1 MGEFYLAH
9 AGRSKRDGAKIGS
22 GRYPLGSGDRPYQ
35 GDPAKAA
42 RVKRERKGLFGRKK
56 KNKAVEETE
65 LTAEKKQRII
75 DTGDIK
81 SAYAYRRYL
90 TNSDID
96 AVVLRYQKEKS
107 LADLLP
113 KKKKG
118 KDYVNNAADA
128 LNLTFKL
135 INAGTNVWN
144 TAARIS
150 AVKNPDNHLPLVP
163 SLDDL
168 KKKAAGK

>member
-1 MGEFYLAH
+1 MGENYLAH
-9 AGRSKRDGAKIGS
+9 IGVGKLNGAKIGS
-22 GRYPLGSGDRPYQ
+22 GRYPLGSGKRPYQ
-35 GDPAKAA
+35 NSPLGATRKMTRAERRAAKKNS
-42 RVKRERKGLFGRKK
+42 RGQEETFDEEKK
-56 KNKAVEETE
+56 K
-65 LTAEKKQRII
+65 RII
-75 DTGDIK
+75 DTGDVK
-81 SAYAYRRYL
+81 SAYAYRKYL

-96 AVVLRYQKEKS
+96 AVILRYQKEKS

-118 KDYVNNAADA
+118 KDYVNSAADA